1 MLISHLAT
9 SDMFALAQGEAAGGL
24 CRNRFWLTVF
34 AHPSTPALTLPTHSP
49 SSRKADAKD
58 ASTPWGAN
66 ARKEIPFRIWA
77 SSILKM
83 RKASMPERY
92 SCLSRPH
99 SDHGAQREFFLF
111 DTEWVKMWLQFAP
124 NLYRLTLVATFRP
137 RDGSLS
143 LLCDLFNVQ
152 ASSNP
157 VNLYTK
163 GVLQWAKVQII
174 PCWYSF
180 LN

>member
-1 MLISHLAT
+1 MLTSHPAT

-24 CRNRFWLTVF
+24 CRNRLWLTVF
-34 AHPSTPALTLPTHSP
+34 AHPPPTLPTHSP
-49 SSRKADAKD
+49 SKKADAKD

-92 SCLSRPH
+92 SCLSKAH
-99 SDHGAQREFFLF
+99 SDQGAQREFFLF
-111 DTEWVKMWLQFAP
+111 DTEWVKC
-124 NLYRLTLVATFRP
+124 
-137 RDGSLS
+137 DCS
-143 LLCDLFNVQ
+143 LLLVCIGSPLWPLQTKGWITICNLWFVQ
-152 ASSNP
+152 DSSTP
-157 VNLYTK
+157 VNLYK
-163 GVLQWAKVQII
+163 MGLLQWDKMQNIS
-174 PCWYSF
+174 CWYSV